1 MQAAV
6 DDEFLE
12 RIGIEKGG
20 RRIISLE
27 ERAQILELLDGQYQV
42 SLSPCC
48 FLGMCAVHAHN
59 AYLTASIG
67 KSENFSLEQLMR
79 NLQ

>member
-12 RIGIEKGG
+12 KIGIEKGG

-42 SLSPCC
+42 KNSPSTSPIWRLSHP
-48 FLGMCAVHAHN
+48 
-59 AYLTASIG
+59 
-67 KSENFSLEQLMR
+67 
-79 NLQ
+79 